1 MSSHPHIHIVMQSLS
16 LEAVVVDQVTL
27 LTVVVAVDH
36 QAEMLVTAAL
46 VAVVEHHR
54 MVVDLLVTL
63 VLTAAQV
70 LNLTVATVVAL
81 VLAEVE
87 VTGAVAAVVRQVQVL
102 VAVDQVTSVES
113 AVDLHPRDLL
123 VVTLLQVV
131 TDLAAVLDA
140 AVTLAVV
147 VAVALSSSC
156 SSNIINK
163 T

>member
-1 MSSHPHIHIVMQSLS
+1 M
-16 LEAVVVDQVTL
+16 VDQVTL

>member
-1 MSSHPHIHIVMQSLS
+1 M
-16 LEAVVVDQVTL
+16 VDQVTP
-27 LTVVVAVDH
+27 LTVVVAVGH
-36 QAEMLVTAAL
+36 QVEMLVTAAL
-46 VAVVEHHR
+46 VAVVVDHR

-113 AVDLHPRDLL
+113 VVDLHPKDLL

-131 TDLAAVLDA
+131 TDLAATLD
-140 AVTLAVV
+140 VV
-147 VAVALSSSC
+147 DPMVVAVAVALSSSC

>member
-1 MSSHPHIHIVMQSLS
+1 M
-16 LEAVVVDQVTL
+16 VDQVTL
-27 LTVVVAVDH
+27 LTVAAAVDH

-87 VTGAVAAVVRQVQVL
+87 VTGAVAAVVRQVQAVA
-102 VAVDQVTSVES
+102 AVDQVTSVES
-113 AVDLHPRDLL
+113 VVDPHPKDLL
-123 VVTLLQVV
+123 VVTLLQVA
-131 TDLAAVLDA
+131 TDLAAALDA
-140 AVTLAVV
+140 AVTLVVV

-156 SSNIINK
+156 SSNTINK

>member
-1 MSSHPHIHIVMQSLS
+1 M
-16 LEAVVVDQVTL
+16 VDQVTP
-27 LTVVVAVDH
+27 LTVVVAVGH
-36 QAEMLVTAAL
+36 QVEMLVTAAL
-46 VAVVEHHR
+46 VAVVVDHR

-113 AVDLHPRDLL
+113 VVDLHLKDLL

-131 TDLAAVLDA
+131 IDHLVLLDVVA
-140 AVTLAVV
+140 TLAVAV
-147 VAVALSSSC
+147 VAALSSSC

>member
-1 MSSHPHIHIVMQSLS
+1 M
-16 LEAVVVDQVTL
+16 VDQVTP
-27 LTVVVAVDH
+27 LTVVVAVGH

-81 VLAEVE
+81 VLAVVE
-87 VTGAVAAVVRQVQVL
+87 VTGAVAAVVRQVQAL

-113 AVDLHPRDLL
+113 AVDLHLKDLL
-123 VVTLLQVV
+123 VVTLLQAA
-131 TDLAAVLDA
+131 TDLAVVLD
-140 AVTLAVV
+140 
-147 VAVALSSSC
+147 VAVNLAGVEGGGRFFSYSHKE
-156 SSNIINK
+156 N
-163 T
+163 

>member
-1 MSSHPHIHIVMQSLS
+1 M
-16 LEAVVVDQVTL
+16 VDQVTL

-81 VLAEVE
+81 VLAVVE

-113 AVDLHPRDLL
+113 AVDLHLKDLL
-123 VVTLLQVV
+123 VATLLQVA
-131 TDLAAVLDA
+131 TDLTAVLDA
-140 AVTLAVV
+140 AVALAVV
-147 VAVALSSSC
+147 VAVALSSLS

>member
-1 MSSHPHIHIVMQSLS
+1 M
-16 LEAVVVDQVTL
+16 VDQVTP
-27 LTVVVAVDH
+27 LTVVVAVGH
-36 QAEMLVTAAL
+36 QVEMLVTAAL
-46 VAVVEHHR
+46 VAVVVDHR

-113 AVDLHPRDLL
+113 VVDLHLKDLL

-131 TDLAAVLDA
+131 IDHLVLLDVVA
-140 AVTLAVV
+140 TLAVAV
-147 VAVALSSSC
+147 VAALSSSC
-156 SSNIINK
+156 SNNIINK

>member
-1 MSSHPHIHIVMQSLS
+1 M
-16 LEAVVVDQVTL
+16 VDQVTL

-46 VAVVEHHR
+46 VVAVVDPR

-87 VTGAVAAVVRQVQVL
+87 VTGAEAAVVRQVQVL
-102 VAVDQVTSVES
+102 VAVDQVTLVES
-113 AVDLHPRDLL
+113 VVDPHPKDLL
-123 VVTLLQVV
+123 VVTLLQVA
-131 TDLAAVLDA
+131 TDLTAVLDVVA
-140 AVTLAVV
+140 TLVVV
-147 VAVALSSSC
+147 VAEALSSSC
-156 SSNIINK
+156 SHK
-163 T
+163 

>member
-1 MSSHPHIHIVMQSLS
+1 MQSSS

-27 LTVVVAVDH
+27 LTAVAAVDH

-46 VAVVEHHR
+46 VAVVADPR

-63 VLTAAQV
+63 VLTVAQA

-81 VLAEVE
+81 VLAVVE

-102 VAVDQVTSVES
+102 VAVDQVTLVES
-113 AVDLHPRDLL
+113 VVDPHPKDLL
-123 VVTLLQVV
+123 VVTLLQVA
-131 TDLAAVLDA
+131 TDLTAMLDVVA
-140 AVTLAVV
+140 TLVVV

-156 SSNIINK
+156 SHK
-163 T
+163 